1 MEYVALVIFF
11 LLSAGYFTAF
21 GLNIY
26 RKNGFREQ
34 DVETVTGQLTGETV
48 ERKSTDRRF
57 SDQKQKKTVVTY
69 SYQVNGVKY
78 DCECTLL
85 DRFKA
90 MPASTKVIYQRKRP
104 QMAYLPEF
112 EEPDTKGMRGFYL
125 SAALFF
131 LLSALLYIFVAM

>member
-1 MEYVALVIFF
+1 MEYIALGIYL

-21 GLNIY
+21 GLTVY

-48 ERKSTDRRF
+48 ERKAVTRHF
-57 SDQKQKKTVVTY
+57 SDQKQKRTVVTY
-69 SYQVNGVKY
+69 SYQVNGVTY
-78 DCECTLL
+78 DCECTIL
-85 DRFKA
+85 DRFQA
-90 MPASTKVIYQRKRP
+90 MPASTRVTYQRRRP
-104 QMAYLPEF
+104 RMSYLPDF

-131 LLSALLYIFVAM
+131 LIAALLFVFVAM

>member
-1 MEYVALVIFF
+1 MEYIALGIFF

-21 GLNIY
+21 GLTVY
-26 RKNGFREQ
+26 RKNGFRQQ
-34 DVETVTGQLTGETV
+34 DVETVTGQLTGQTV
-48 ERKSTDRRF
+48 ERQIAARRY
-57 SDQKQKKTVVTY
+57 SERKQKKTVVTY

-90 MPASTKVIYQRKRP
+90 VPASTKVVYQRKRP
-104 QMAYLPEF
+104 QMSYLPEF

-125 SAALFF
+125 SGALFF
-131 LLSALLYIFVAM
+131 LLSALLFLFIGI